1 MRAKRNELE
10 NNGRRCP
17 VCGGR
22 MVPNQKATIPFV
34 LKNTI
39 AVIKDVP
46 AELCASCHESYTT
59 GEVTDN
65 IVELLRQLHS
75 LQTEVSIVSYK
86 PIPVAI

>member
-1 MRAKRNELE
+1 MIGELE
-10 NNGRRCP
+10 NNGKRCP

-22 MVPNQKATIPFV
+22 LVPNQKATIPFI
-34 LKNTI
+34 LKDTI

-65 IVELLRQLHS
+65 IVGLLQHLHL
-75 LQTEVSIVSYK
+75 LQTEVSIIAYAPMLAAV
-86 PIPVAI
+86 